1 MFDAAVS
8 MIFFLLFDNVFTSNG
23 LTGYFLSVFNTQ
35 HNFWQSLAGKVLLIW
50 NFLDDLSLSGPSSP
64 IIEVLKPVPGGL
76 NISWRTDVTSKQ
88 EKYVII
94 YTRNDTGQVMRLQTT
109 EKAVSIT
116 ELFPGAGYQIQVYAV
131 SHGLQSEPHDSF
143 QIVPPLPPLELRVVG
158 VVETNVSLAWRAPA
172 DSLYTE
178 FLVRWRARSE
188 EAQWREESVGGE
200 REEYTLQ
207 NMDPGQM
214 FSLQL
219 DTASH
224 HVVSGQP
231 ITATMILRA
240 GAVSLSVEEPAPPL
254 AAAG

>member
-1 MFDAAVS
+1 M
-8 MIFFLLFDNVFTSNG
+8 
-23 LTGYFLSVFNTQ
+23 
-35 HNFWQSLAGKVLLIW
+35 
-50 NFLDDLSLSGPSSP
+50 
-64 IIEVLKPVPGGL
+64 
-76 NISWRTDVTSKQ
+76 
-88 EKYVII
+88 
-94 YTRNDTGQVMRLQTT
+94 
-109 EKAVSIT
+109 SIT
-116 ELFPGAGYQIQVYAV
+116 ELFPGAGYQIQIYAV
-131 SHGLQSEPHDSF
+131 SHGLQSE
-143 QIVPPLPPLELRVVG
+143 LPVC
-158 VVETNVSLAWRAPA
+158 A
-172 DSLYTE
+172 DLLYTE
-178 FLVRWRARSE
+178 FLLRWQDRSE

-231 ITATMILRA
+231 LTATLILRA